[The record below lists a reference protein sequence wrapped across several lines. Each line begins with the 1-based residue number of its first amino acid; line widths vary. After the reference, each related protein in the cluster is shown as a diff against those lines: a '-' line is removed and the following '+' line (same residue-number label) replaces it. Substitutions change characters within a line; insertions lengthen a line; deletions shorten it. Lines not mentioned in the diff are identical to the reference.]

1 VFEFR
6 SSHPS
11 RAGFTLIE
19 AMVGLAC
26 ALIVLLGAVAF
37 AHYEMRTLGLSRDNL
52 EMTQVGRMSLDLMLD
67 DLANAGAGIGYDES
81 GRFAGFE
88 VGQFTRGSAVFSSN
102 GGRQVSIDHV
112 STAAPGTAQVFPT
125 DDLGLLMADGQY
137 VTVTYWTNSLA
148 QVCAPSGFSPGDT
161 VIVRSDEGISA
172 RSVSITSVNP
182 AANCINGVD
191 CSAGCEDLG
200 IAPDTSNGYFSG
212 PSAITT
218 DFTGGTMAGGFKRI
232 TWFVSASTPDRPQ
245 LRRLE
250 GDCPALDDSCGDVV
264 ADNVDTLQMRIFERV
279 NNTWIDRTDVGIPTG
294 STNPLRVDVEIVM
307 RSDAVDVTGKSHPH
321 ARLVLED
328 RCLPGPDIA
337 LPQECTNTTEPNTLR
352 RLVLRASTGLLNAG
366 RMRIN

>member
-1 VFEFR
+1 MI
-6 SSHPS
+6 S

-37 AHYEMRTLGLSRDNL
+37 AHYEMRTLGISRDNL
-52 EMTQVGRMSLDLMLD
+52 EMTQVGRMSLDLLLD
-67 DLANAGAGIGYDES
+67 DLANAGAGIGYNES
-81 GRFAGFE
+81 GQFAGFE

-102 GGRQVSIDHV
+102 GGRQVNIDHV
-112 STAAPGTAQVFPT
+112 STSAPGTATAFPT
-125 DDLGLLMADGQY
+125 DDIGLIMADGQY

-148 QVCAPSGFSPGDT
+148 QVCAPSGFSRGDT
-161 VIVRSDEGISA
+161 VVVRSEDGISA
-172 RSVSITSVNP
+172 RSVSITSANP
-182 AANCINGVD
+182 AANCINGVE

-200 IAPDTSNGYFSG
+200 IAPDTTNAFVSG
-212 PSAITT
+212 PSAPTT
-218 DFTGGTMAGGFKRI
+218 DFTGGTIAGGFKRV

-250 GDCPALDDSCGDVV
+250 GDCAVFDDSCGDVV

-279 NNTWIDRTDVGIPTG
+279 NNAWVDRTDSGVPVG
-294 STNPLRVDVEIVM
+294 SLNPLRVDVEIVM
-307 RSDAVDVTGKSHPH
+307 RADTVDVTGKSHPH
-321 ARLVLED
+321 ARMVLED

-337 LPQECTNTTEPNTLR
+337 LPQPCTNTTEPNMLR

-366 RMRIN
+366 KMRIN